1 MKMKGKENDEFG
13 LNYSWNTKED
23 LDTLSKIYKEE
34 LQRGRNSI
42 DLNNLKIMNSIAR

>member
-23 LDTLSKIYKEE
+23 LDSEINIPFEKSDKEKA
-34 LQRGRNSI
+34 S
-42 DLNNLKIMNSIAR
+42 DFAKKK